1 MTGNTVR
8 GPVLLLSALLAAPV
22 GADIDSGFI
31 TRISMSVVKVRASSA
46 NGKTLLGSGVV
57 VAPDEVLTN
66 CHVTRDAQSITV
78 AKGGLRFD
86 VYSQKADMD
95 HDLCL
100 LKTDAMPLQ
109 PAALRA
115 SATLK
120 PGDPS
125 FYHGFTGGVEAFF
138 AQGKVTALHGL
149 DGSSVI
155 ETTAGFSLGAS
166 GGGLFDE
173 QGQLL
178 GITTF
183 LAAGHRGAYYAMPS
197 DWLDRLRKHAAK
209 DVGPLSGNPLWDKPE
224 SEQPFF
230 LRVARLAQRG
240 RWDEA
245 AALGFAWTRA
255 ESANPGAWLSLGTS
269 LSMLSRDREALPAL
283 ERAYELSPGD
293 PRTLFQLGMAL
304 ARTGA
309 TGQAE
314 SLRTTLAQVDSDL
327 AGRLQQAIN
336 ECAALC

>member
-1 MTGNTVR
+1 MR
-8 GPVLLLSALLAAPV
+8 GLLVLLSALFAVPAV
-22 GADIDSGFI
+22 AEIDSGFI

-46 NGKTLLGSGVV
+46 GGKTLLGSGVV

-66 CHVTRDAQSITV
+66 CHVTRDARSV
-78 AKGGLRFD
+78 VVVKGALRFD

-109 PAALRA
+109 PVVLRA
-115 SATLK
+115 SSTLK
-120 PGDPS
+120 PGDRS
-125 FYHGFTGGVEAFF
+125 FYHGFTGGVEAVF

-155 ETTAGFSLGAS
+155 ETSAGFSLGAS

-197 DWLDRLRKHAAK
+197 DWLERLRKHAAK
-209 DVGPLSGNPLWDKPE
+209 DIGPLSGSPLWDKPE

-230 LRVARLAQRG
+230 LRVARLAQQK

-245 AALGFAWTRA
+245 AALGATWTRA
-255 ESANPGAWLSLGTS
+255 ESANPGAWLSLGTA

-283 ERAYELSPGD
+283 QRALELSPDD
-293 PRTLFQLGMAL
+293 PRTLFQLGTVL

-309 TGQAE
+309 ASQAE
-314 SLRTTLAQVDSDL
+314 TMRTTLALVDSDL
-327 AGRLQQAIN
+327 AAQLQQTID
-336 ECAALC
+336 ECAATC